1 LNSPSGKT
9 KSALVSNK
17 TYDAL
22 IIGAGPAGLTAAAEL
37 AGAGLAT
44 LILDRLGP
52 GGALINL
59 GALEGV
65 PDNVP
70 GPHLTALLTDDAT
83 AAGAELGFG
92 EVSKVTPGEVWTI
105 QTADGE
111 HHQARAVVV
120 ATGIA
125 KGHLGLADE
134 EAWEG
139 RGLSHC
145 AACDGPLFTGQPV
158 VVAGNDGWAAHEV
171 RELAGLA
178 DRVTVVGASAPVDGA
193 NVSAM
198 GGRIVALEGSD
209 GLEAVVVEDGG
220 SRKSVPA
227 NAVFVYVGRKPAAEF
242 VADLLACDAA
252 GHIVVDKD
260 GTASRPLAF
269 AAGDVASGAPHSV
282 AEAQASGERVARAI
296 IARLKS

>member
-1 LNSPSGKT
+1 
-9 KSALVSNK
+9 VSRI
-17 TYDAL
+17 YDVI
-22 IIGAGPAGLTAAAEL
+22 IIGAGPAGLTVAAEV

-59 GALEGV
+59 GALDGV
-65 PDNVP
+65 PGNVS
-70 GPHLTALLTDDAT
+70 GPHLTSHLTDDAT

-92 EVSKVTPGEVWTI
+92 EVSKIFRGDVWTVE
-105 QTADGE
+105 TADGE
-111 HHQARAVVV
+111 HHRGRAVVV
-120 ATGIA
+120 ATGIN
-125 KGHLGLADE
+125 KGHLGLPGE

-178 DRVTVVGASAPVDGA
+178 DRVTVVGASAPVEGT
-193 NVSAM
+193 NVIAL
-198 GGRIVALEGSD
+198 GGRIVGLEGGD
-209 GLEAVVVEDGG
+209 GLEAVVVEDNGA
-220 SRKSVPA
+220 RKSVPA

-242 VADLLACDAA
+242 VSELLARDVA
-252 GHIVVDKD
+252 GHIVVDED
-260 GTASRPLAF
+260 GTASKPLAF
-269 AAGDVASGAPHSV
+269 AAGDVAAGVPHSV
-282 AEAQASGERVARAI
+282 ADAQASGERVARAI